1 MLDHLFT
8 SLKAKLYFFD
18 TFEEVVGLIG
28 VRSLDETV
36 TDASI
41 LPVPLLKLT
50 SFCYYGKKSGVRPHV
65 HDSPGFFLPF

>member
-1 MLDHLFT
+1 MLDYLFT

-18 TFEEVVGLIG
+18 TLEEVVGLIG
-28 VRSLDETV
+28 VRSFDETV

-50 SFCYYGKKSGVRPHV
+50 SFSYYGKKSGR
-65 HDSPGFFLPF
+65 SASCAR

>member
-18 TFEEVVGLIG
+18 TLEEVVGLIG
-28 VRSLDETV
+28 VRSFDETV

-50 SFCYYGKKSGVRPHV
+50 SFSYYGKKSGR
-65 HDSPGFFLPF
+65 SASCAR